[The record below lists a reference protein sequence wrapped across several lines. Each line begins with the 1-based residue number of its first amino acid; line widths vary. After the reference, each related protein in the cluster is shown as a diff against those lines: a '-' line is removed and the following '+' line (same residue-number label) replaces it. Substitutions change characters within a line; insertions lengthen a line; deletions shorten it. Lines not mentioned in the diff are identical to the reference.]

1 MSSKIAVSVIVPVYN
16 VEQYLDK
23 CLISLINQT
32 LDNIEIICVNDGST
46 DGSLKILEKYANLDK
61 RVVIINKQ
69 NSGVGLAR
77 EDGLRLAQGEYIG
90 FVDADDWVSR
100 NYYEKLY
107 QHAISSDADIAA
119 TSSVEMYFENEDTCL
134 KQVGIKNNNAVLSTV
149 DEKAPLFVNTG
160 VIWNKIYKKSFLK
173 ENNIKQSGFNFG
185 FEDNYFTILSVI
197 LANRIA
203 TTNEA
208 VYYYRQI
215 GTSLTKVVKD
225 KKQFQ
230 ITDLY
235 KIIDD
240 FLFMSNVA
248 DKEKWQMYINQRKV
262 ADISR
267 LYNEMLPKYKKD
279 LEKHV
284 KAAFPDLKLVKQG
297 KKSFWK
303 CLKRR
308 IFSFKD
314 ERRYKILQILGV
326 KIKFKKKLRDLIL
339 HIDKKKLSK
348 EIKQFT
354 NWGLSQEIRN
364 PKVIVSLTSFPQRM
378 YDIHFTLYSL
388 LTQSF
393 KPDAVVLWLSEEE
406 FPNKEKEIPDAVL
419 KLQNNGLSI
428 KWCENMRSYS
438 KLIHSLT
445 EFEDDIIVTADDDIF
460 YPVDWLKTLYDSYLT
475 DKDSIHCHRA
485 YKMKQ
490 TDLGKFEP
498 YGKWKNCNASAP
510 FYSNFLTGVGGV
522 LYPPH
527 SLYKDAVN
535 KDLFKSLAPYADDI
549 WFWAMAVVNARKIK
563 VVQGNI
569 TDLIYI
575 NPERELRLN
584 GEFTLLS
591 MNGGENMNDSQLKN
605 VLDHYPSIMEKINN
619 EQIENFG
626 NCSGL

>member
-1 MSSKIAVSVIVPVYN
+1 MSSKVAVSVIVPVYN

-46 DGSLKILEKYANLDK
+46 DSSLKILEKYANLDK

-100 NYYEKLY
+100 KYYEKLY
-107 QHAISSDADIAA
+107 QKAVSSDADIAA
-119 TSSVEMYFENEDTCL
+119 TSSVEMYFENEDSCL

-173 ENNIKQSGFNFG
+173 ENNIKQSGMNIS

-197 LANRIA
+197 LANRIT

-235 KIIDD
+235 KKIDD

-267 LYNEMLPKYKKD
+267 LYNEILPKLKKA

-284 KAAFPDLKLVKQG
+284 KAAFPDLKLVKHG
-297 KKSFWK
+297 KKSLWK
-303 CLKRR
+303 CLKRC

-326 KIKFKKKLRDLIL
+326 KIKFKKKLRDVIL

-348 EIKQFT
+348 EISQFSS
-354 NWGLSQEIRN
+354 WGLNYETRS

-378 YDIHFTLYSL
+378 HDIHFTLYSL
-388 LTQSF
+388 LSQSF
-393 KPDAVVLWLSEEE
+393 KPDAVILWLKDEE
-406 FPNKEKEIPDAVL
+406 FPDKEKDVPDAVL
-419 KLQNNGLSI
+419 SLQNNGLSI
-428 KWCENMRSYS
+428 RWCENIRSYS
-438 KLIHSLT
+438 KLIPALK
-445 EFEDDIIVTADDDIF
+445 EFGDDIIVTADDDVF
-460 YPVDWLKTLYDSYLT
+460 YPIDWLKTLYDSYLT
-475 DKDSIHCHRA
+475 DKNSIHCHCA
-485 YKMKQ
+485 HKISQ

-498 YGKWKNCNASAP
+498 YAKWKNCNASAP
-510 FYSNFLTGVGGV
+510 FYSNFFTGVGGV

-527 SLYKDAVN
+527 SLYKDVSDKN
-535 KDLFKSLAPYADDI
+535 LFWNLAPYADDI
-549 WFWAMAVVNARKIK
+549 WFWAMAVVNEKKTK
-563 VVQGNI
+563 VVEGNI
-569 TDLIYI
+569 TALNYV

-591 MNGGENMNDSQLKN
+591 INGGENMNDVQLKN
-605 VLDHYPSIMEKINN
+605 VLDRYPSIMEKINN